1 MRGLCVLKHYKLDI
15 TGSGRTVQYLISALE
30 GGYLSHA
37 YIFEGADGSG
47 RHTLVK
53 ELLKAMACEDD
64 DAPCGVC
71 GPCMKIDAG
80 VCVDVRY
87 ISPAEGK
94 TELTVD
100 LIRSIYDTVGM
111 SPSELDF
118 KAYVIENGEK
128 MNPSAQNAFL
138 KLLEEPPGDVRFF
151 IITND
156 ASKLLPTVRS
166 RALILRLDKLGKKQM
181 EQVLDR
187 HNIGDSMKR
196 REAIALADGSAG
208 EAMRIIRDEDS
219 VVKYRSVSDSLADI
233 LFLPGGGKLALI
245 SCLQKNCKKAEDLY
259 RVAALLQRALRDIAV
274 TRLGTGAGM
283 IYFGT
288 ADDAEKYA
296 MNISDKAC
304 IACQDVTSELLALS
318 DVPLNPQLA
327 VTEFCSRLWD
337 ARLL

>member
-1 MRGLCVLKHYKLDI
+1 MKRYKLDI
-15 TGSGRTVQYLISALE
+15 IGSGRTVQYLISALE

-53 ELLKAMACEDD
+53 ELLKAMACENE

-87 ISPAEGK
+87 IRPAEGK

-166 RALILRLDKLGKKQM
+166 RALILRLDKLDKKQM
-181 EQVLDR
+181 ELVLDR
-187 HNIGDSMKR
+187 NNISDSVKR
-196 REAIALADGSAG
+196 RKAIALADGSAG
-208 EAMRIIRDEDS
+208 EAMRIIRDEAS
-219 VVKYRSVSDSLADI
+219 SAKYRQAADAMSDI
-233 LFLPGGGKLALI
+233 LFLPGGSKLALI
-245 SCLQKNCKKAEDLY
+245 SCVQKNCKKTDELY
-259 RVAALLQRALRDIAV
+259 SAASLFQRALRDIAA
-274 TRLGTGAGM
+274 TRLNTGAGM
-283 IYFGT
+283 IYFGSPE
-288 ADDAEKYA
+288 DAEKYA
-296 MNISDKAC
+296 MNVSDKAC
-304 IACQDVTSELLALS
+304 LACQDVTAELLSQS

-327 VTEFCSRLWD
+327 ATEFCSRLWD
-337 ARLL
+337 AHLL